1 MNTFD
6 FSFSSKNNKTSKNET
21 KQKNSNEQVNFLLTS
36 NQNKNKKNE
45 KQNYQNEKKNN
56 VNEKKNNQ
64 NEKGVVNYLTS
75 VIGIA
80 NQKNSIPN
88 EINSSKRH
96 YFIGYKI
103 SNPEQIQLL
112 TNLQKTCI
120 QQYNLKNY
128 YLNFQNDFITRFVY
142 MGYLTPQVASKYMEH
157 IMQPLC
163 IEITKK
169 FPKLVCNYTVVRP
182 KFDKKSVNWMSLFYE
197 DESHYLK
204 KVILPF
210 LEKMG
215 IKPIFPKRYTNYQP
229 MIDLIHFKENSIPKG
244 STIDVSIPSVSFEI
258 NHLSLLSAKPTKTK
272 SGYQA
277 VHDNLLYEEEQKY
290 IFPFQG

>member
-1 MNTFD
+1 MNIFD
-6 FSFSSKNNKTSKNET
+6 FSSKNNKSSKN
-21 KQKNSNEQVNFLLTS
+21 QQNSNEQVNFLLTS
-36 NQNKNKKNE
+36 NQNKKNE
-45 KQNYQNEKKNN
+45 NKNKNTSNEKKNH
-56 VNEKKNNQ
+56 K

-80 NQKNSIPN
+80 NQKENIPQ
-88 EINSSKRH
+88 EMNSSKRH

-142 MGYLTPQVASKYMEH
+142 MGYLTPHVASKYMEH

-163 IEITKK
+163 VEITKK
-169 FPKLVCNYTVVRP
+169 FPVLKCNYTVVRP

-204 KVILPF
+204 KVIIPF

-229 MIDLIHFKENSIPKG
+229 MIDLIHFQENSIPKG
-244 STIDVSIPSVSFEI
+244 STIDVSIPSASFEI
-258 NHLSLLSAKPTKTK
+258 THLSLLSAKPTKTK

-290 IFPFQG
+290 IFPFQK